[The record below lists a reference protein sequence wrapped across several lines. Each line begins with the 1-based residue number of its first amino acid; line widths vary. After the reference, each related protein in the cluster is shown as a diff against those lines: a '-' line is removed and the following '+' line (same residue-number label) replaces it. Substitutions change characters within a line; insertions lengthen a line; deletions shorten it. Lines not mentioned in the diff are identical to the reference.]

1 MTENKDPKKEEAFR
15 RRQSIVE
22 DHAEHPHP
30 RLDEKGLRAHLLIH
44 EMVEQQIEAGQP
56 AEVLD
61 ALRRLT
67 GGGMNRHQAVH
78 AIGALV
84 AKEAF
89 AMMQTK
95 RPLDESSYQ
104 QALNELTVE
113 AARKLVDRI

>member
-1 MTENKDPKKEEAFR
+1 MTQNKDLNHEAFR

-22 DHAEHPHP
+22 DHAEHPHA
-30 RLDEKGLRAHLLIH
+30 RLDEKGLKAHLLIH
-44 EMVEQQIEAGQP
+44 EMVEQQIDTAQP
-56 AEVLD
+56 TEVLD

-67 GGGMNRHQAVH
+67 GGGLNRHQAIH

-95 RPLDESSYQ
+95 RT
-104 QALNELTVE
+104 LNESAYQKALSKLTVE